1 MSVRNLIIKFT
12 VFSVILTGLYFFALW
27 QLAQGQVDY
36 FYAKFTHKAGS
47 MIIGISRANDGIAPN
62 VIEQNFEKNEIDY
75 PILNFAF
82 TNQISDYGPVYLNA
96 IKKKI
101 LPQTKNGIFIL
112 EINPGSLS
120 ILKSQPDTESSLE
133 KDQTFLSDL
142 RHFNQH
148 PNFEYIRKMYSH
160 SLYKGFKKTRRI
172 DAMRYCHP
180 DGWQEVMEKNEFYEV
195 SKDEIT
201 EWTEMKLNEINSTK
215 DYYKPSLA
223 RIQYLAE
230 TIKYLKNFGK
240 VYLVRFPISSDHWE
254 VEQSSWPE
262 FNSIIAETARKNQV
276 TYLDYSNYGTQ
287 YPTYDGSHL
296 FGNSAKAFTQKLCDD
311 IKLLRI
317 PQN

>member
-12 VFSVILTGLYFFALW
+12 VFSVILTGVYFFALW

-36 FYAKFTHKAGS
+36 FYAKFTNQASS

-62 VIEQNFEKNEIDY
+62 VIEQNFGKNEIDY

-96 IKKKI
+96 IKKKM
-101 LPQTKNGIFIL
+101 LPQTKNGLFIL

-120 ILKSQPDTESSLE
+120 ILKSQPDTESTLE
-133 KDQTFLSDL
+133 KDQSFLSDL
-142 RHFNQH
+142 RHFNHH

-160 SLYKGFKKTRRI
+160 SLYKGFKKSRRI
-172 DAMRYCHP
+172 DVMRYCHP

-195 SKDEIT
+195 SEDEIS
-201 EWTEMKLNEINSTK
+201 EWTEMKLHEINSTK

-223 RIQYLAE
+223 RIKYLEE

-240 VYLVRFPISSDHWE
+240 VYLVRFPISSDHLE
-254 VEQSSWPE
+254 IEQSSWPE
-262 FNSIIAETARKNQV
+262 FNSQIEETARKNQV
-276 TYLDYSNYGTQ
+276 AYLDYSKYGTQ

-296 FGNSAKAFTQKLCDD
+296 FGHSAKAFTQKLCDD
-311 IKLLRI
+311 IKLLI
-317 PQN
+317 NQQN